1 MSWTGSSASCGFYYF
16 LTSWFLGRYLGHPVT
31 ILALVINPPPTA
43 GLAAYLVVVLVGM
56 LHVKR
61 STSWLSRLQE
71 CRLLLLVLVITSLLP
86 ALPELFIRSNVTVFT
101 SSTDTAATSSVCIL
115 SAGPALYGFYV
126 AFKLVVRH
134 FLPLLCVL
142 LSVLCPRTQVAKRLS
157 SLFLGGG
164 ATCECGPCGTE
175 LRTPHACAKM
185 AAQCRPDVVREAVHT
200 VLVVDKGKTVTKP
213 TITVSVREDPH
224 RRRYKMMMS
233 YSFITTTS
241 FYLLI
246 EIIFQIQSYLTVP
259 SYEDSINHEDNLAT
273 VLYFATYLQQIISP
287 VIFLISEFIIK

>member
-1 MSWTGSSASCGFYYF
+1 
-16 LTSWFLGRYLGHPVT
+16 
-31 ILALVINPPPTA
+31 
-43 GLAAYLVVVLVGM
+43 
-56 LHVKR
+56 
-61 STSWLSRLQE
+61 
-71 CRLLLLVLVITSLLP
+71 
-86 ALPELFIRSNVTVFT
+86 
-101 SSTDTAATSSVCIL
+101 
-115 SAGPALYGFYV
+115 
-126 AFKLVVRH
+126 
-134 FLPLLCVL
+134 
-142 LSVLCPRTQVAKRLS
+142 
-157 SLFLGGG
+157 
-164 ATCECGPCGTE
+164 
-175 LRTPHACAKM
+175 M

-233 YSFITTTS
+233 YTFITTTA